1 MTSVPLLLDRI
12 AKGITAKITSGPLF
26 KKCLFEFSASYKRK
40 WVNRGY
46 KTPILDALV
55 FKKVAAL
62 IGGRM
67 RFMVSGGAPLSAGTH
82 EMIRNCLC
90 VTMCQGKLVSL
101 NLNLTLN
108 FL

>member
-1 MTSVPLLLDRI
+1 
-12 AKGITAKITSGPLF
+12 
-26 KKCLFEFSASYKRK
+26 
-40 WVNRGY
+40 
-46 KTPILDALV
+46 V

-90 VTMCQGKLVSL
+90 VTMCQGKLVYL
-101 NLNLTLN
+101 KLNLTLN
-108 FL
+108 LFKFYLKK